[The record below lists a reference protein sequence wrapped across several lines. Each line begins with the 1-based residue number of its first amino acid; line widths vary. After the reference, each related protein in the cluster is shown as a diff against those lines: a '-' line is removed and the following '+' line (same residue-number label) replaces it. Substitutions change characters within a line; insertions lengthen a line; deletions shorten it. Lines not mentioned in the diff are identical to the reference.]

1 MFKKISRFVQEVRQ
15 EMSKVSWPTRD
26 ELKGTT
32 IVVIV
37 MTMILSLFIFGV
49 DKILQVIL
57 DAIF

>member
-1 MFKKISRFVQEVRQ
+1 MFKKISKFLQEVKQ

-37 MTMILSLFIFGV
+37 ITLILSIFIFGV
-49 DKILQVIL
+49 DKLLQLIL
-57 DAIF
+57 DLIY